1 MVNTG
6 CATEPKPVSVAKSL
20 TKHARDKALIAKAQ
34 MTSIA
39 RQCGVNRMTI
49 SRHIDGADLSIS
61 EFLAIAQEAGFDPVD
76 MLQTEISK
84 YETENKPALADEGA
98 EE

>member
-1 MVNTG
+1 M
-6 CATEPKPVSVAKSL
+6 
-20 TKHARDKALIAKAQ
+20 R
-34 MTSIA
+34 
-39 RQCGVNRMTI
+39 
-49 SRHIDGADLSIS
+49 
-61 EFLAIAQEAGFDPVD
+61 EFLAVAQEAGFDPVD